1 MADTSRRSQDLPADD
16 MAEFV
21 SVYIDETGE
30 QCDQLVQL
38 LLALES
44 EPRDARRI
52 AEAFRLI
59 HSIKGSAAML
69 GLDRITGLA
78 HHLESHFERL
88 RSGSLLLDGPTIEAA
103 LRCID
108 YFRACND
115 RLQKGEKLEPVDDL
129 LEAVKK
135 LGQATQPAAAAAPAV
150 PTVPTAPPTSA
161 VPLAPPTS
169 AVPLAPPTSAVPL
182 APPTSAVPLAPPTPA
197 VPTAPPTRALPTASS
212 TPAGTPQRAEPPAA
226 NERIRRIRVQFT
238 PGLAMA
244 DLKAELVL
252 ARLAGLGVVV
262 ESTPASAEFATTS
275 DLRTLDVV
283 LRTAATGSAMTIA
296 ADVDGVVGVEL
307 DVAPPVEP
315 AAAPAPTESGAVAET
330 MRVGVERL
338 DVLLNLVGELVVSRA
353 RFVQLVT
360 DMAPLFRK
368 AAVGGRSGGTT
379 HSLREAVESIVRS
392 ASGPVDRAAAVCESQ
407 LEKLEEQGRMWE
419 EGHRRYAELV
429 ESVDHLTRVAD
440 SLQRGVLSTRMV
452 PVGPLLN
459 RFKRSVRDIANELG
473 KSVTLEIA
481 GEKTELDKRMIDE
494 LGDPLVHLVR
504 NAIDHGIEPADV
516 RLRRGKPEMATVRL
530 AASHRGNSVII
541 SISDDGG
548 GIDVERIRDRAVAR
562 GLVSSDQAATLSPRE
577 LIDFIWQPGF
587 STAAEVSNISGRG
600 VGMDIVRT
608 RIEALSGSIDIDST
622 LGVGTT
628 FIIRLPLT
636 LAIARC
642 MLFRLDQAAVAVPV
656 ENVRELVTVNDDCI
670 LTIGGRRVC
679 DIRGEFLPLVDMD
692 EVFSWPPTTGE
703 PVQRGAVLVIHSGS
717 RAVAVGV
724 STLLGTQDLVVKS
737 LDENFMRIRGI
748 GGASIL
754 GDGEVCLLLDASAV
768 VDIVMRSRS
777 GTEVHA

>member
-1 MADTSRRSQDLPADD
+1 MADSNHHKQDLPADD
-16 MAEFV
+16 MAEFL

-52 AEAFRLI
+52 AEAFRLV

-69 GLDRITGLA
+69 GLDRITSLA

-88 RSGSLLLDGPTIEAA
+88 RSGSLLLDGPTIETA

-108 YFRACND
+108 YFRHCND
-115 RLQKGEKLEPVDDL
+115 RLRQGERLEPVDDL

-135 LGQATQPAAAAAPAV
+135 LGLTTQPATPTLPTAAPTPPPAAPAPV
-150 PTVPTAPPTSA
+150 TAVSTPPPAPPAASIE
-161 VPLAPPTS
+161 PP
-169 AVPLAPPTSAVPL
+169 PQ
-182 APPTSAVPLAPPTPA
+182 PTPA
-197 VPTAPPTRALPTASS
+197 VPAAV
-212 TPAGTPQRAEPPAA
+212 PPAPGGKRPA
-226 NERIRRIRVQFT
+226 ADERLRRIRVQFA

-244 DLKAELVL
+244 DLKAELVI
-252 ARLAGLGVVV
+252 ARLGGLGAVV
-262 ESTPASAEFATTS
+262 ESSPAPADFATTT
-275 DLRTLDVV
+275 DFRVLEVV
-283 LRTAATGSAMTIA
+283 LRTAAAGSAITIA

-307 DVAPPVEP
+307 DVEQPSQQP
-315 AAAPAPTESGAVAET
+315 AAPVASEGSAVVET
-330 MRVGVERL
+330 MRVGVDRL

-353 RFVQLVT
+353 RFVQLVA

-368 AAVGGRSGGTT
+368 AAVGGRSSGTA
-379 HSLREAVESIVRS
+379 HSLREAVESIVRT
-392 ASGPVDRAAAVCESQ
+392 ASGPVDRAAAACESH
-407 LEKLEEQGRMWE
+407 LEKIEEQGRMWE

-429 ESVDHLTRVAD
+429 ESVDHLNRVAD

-473 KSVTLEIA
+473 KNVTLEIS

-504 NAIDHGIEPADV
+504 NAIDHGIEPVDV
-516 RLRRGKPEMATVRL
+516 RLRRGKPETATVRL

-548 GIDVERIRDRAVAR
+548 GIDVERIRDRAIAR
-562 GLVSSDQAATLSPRE
+562 GLVSAEQAAALSPRE
-577 LIDFIWQPGF
+577 LTNFIWQPGF
-587 STAAEVSNISGRG
+587 STAKQVSNISGRG

-608 RIEALSGSIDIDST
+608 RIEALSGSIDVET
-622 LGVGTT
+622 NLGEGTT

-642 MLFRLDQAAVAVPV
+642 MLFRMAQAPFAVPV
-656 ENVRELVTVNDDCI
+656 ENVREIITVTDDCI
-670 LTIGGRRVC
+670 LSVGGRRVC

-692 EVFSWPPTTGE
+692 EIFSWPSAAADAAP
-703 PVQRGAVLVIHSGS
+703 RGAVLVMHAGS
-717 RAVAVGV
+717 RAVAVCV
-724 STLLGTQDLVVKS
+724 SSLLGTQDLVVKS
-737 LDENFMRIRGI
+737 LDDNFMRIRGL

-777 GTEVHA
+777 LVEVHA

>member
-1 MADTSRRSQDLPADD
+1 MADTNQRNQDMPADD
-16 MAEFV
+16 MAEFL

-30 QCDQLVQL
+30 QCEQFVSL

-59 HSIKGSAAML
+59 HTIKGSAAL
-69 GLDRITGLA
+69 IGLDSITSLA

-88 RSGSLLLDGPTIEAA
+88 RSGSLLLDGPTIELA

-108 YFRACND
+108 YFRLCND
-115 RLQKGEKLEPVDDL
+115 RLRQGEKLTPVDEL
-129 LEAVKK
+129 TEAVKR
-135 LGQATQPAAAAAPAV
+135 LAQTPPATAHSPAAPAS
-150 PTVPTAPPTSA
+150 PP
-161 VPLAPPTS
+161 
-169 AVPLAPPTSAVPL
+169 
-182 APPTSAVPLAPPTPA
+182 
-197 VPTAPPTRALPTASS
+197 
-212 TPAGTPQRAEPPAA
+212 PPAA
-226 NERIRRIRVQFT
+226 VVATLPPPSPAASVQPPEPASAAPSPPHVRPVADAPPAEERLRRIRVQFA
-238 PGLAMA
+238 PGLPMV

-252 ARLAGLGVVV
+252 ARLGRLGEVVD
-262 ESTPASAEFATTS
+262 SSPAASDFATSPT
-275 DLRTLDVV
+275 LRTLDIV
-283 LRTAATGSAMTIA
+283 LRTAAAGSAITIA

-307 DVAPPVEP
+307 DVEQIHEMP
-315 AAAPAPTESGAVAET
+315 AAPAPAEATAVVET
-330 MRVGVERL
+330 MRVGVDRL

-353 RFVQLVT
+353 RFVQLVA
-360 DMAPLFRK
+360 DMAPLFK
-368 AAVGGRSGGTT
+368 KSAVGGRSGGTGQ
-379 HSLREAVESIVRS
+379 SLREAVESIVRS
-392 ASGPVDRAAAVCESQ
+392 AAGPVDRAAAACESH

-419 EGHRRYAELV
+419 EGNRRYAELV

-473 KSVTLEIA
+473 KSVILQIA

-530 AASHRGNSVII
+530 SASHRGNSVII

-548 GIDVERIRDRAVAR
+548 GIDVEKIRDRIVAR
-562 GLVSSDQAATLSPRE
+562 GLVSAEQAASLSPRE
-577 LIDFIWQPGF
+577 LTDFIWQPGF
-587 STAAEVSNISGRG
+587 STAKQISNISGRG

-608 RIEALSGSIDIDST
+608 RIETLSGSIDVET
-622 LGVGTT
+622 KLGEGST

-642 MLFRLDQAAVAVPV
+642 MLFRMEQAVFAVPV
-656 ENVRELVTVNDDCI
+656 ENVREIVTVTDDCI
-670 LTIGGRRVC
+670 LSVGGRRVC

-692 EVFSWPPTTGE
+692 EIFSWPTGGAD
-703 PVQRGAVLVIHSGS
+703 PGPRGAVLVMHAGS
-717 RAVAVGV
+717 RAVAVCV
-724 STLLGTQDLVVKS
+724 SSLLGTQDLVVKS
-737 LDENFMRIRGI
+737 LDENFMRIRGL

-754 GDGEVCLLLDASAV
+754 GDGEVCLLLDAAAV
-768 VDIVMRSRS
+768 VDIVMRARTV
-777 GTEVHA
+777 TEGRV

>member
-1 MADTSRRSQDLPADD
+1 MADSRRRNENLPADD

-21 SVYIDETGE
+21 IIYVDETGE

-69 GLDRITGLA
+69 GLDRITSLA

-88 RSGSLLLDGPTIEAA
+88 RSGSLLLDRPTIEAA

-108 YFRACND
+108 YFRHCND
-115 RLQKGEKLEPVDDL
+115 RLRQGEKLEPIDDL
-129 LEAVKK
+129 LAVVER
-135 LGQATQPAAAAAPAV
+135 LTHAAAPAA
-150 PTVPTAPPTSA
+150 PQSPSASAPPPAAVETRSA
-161 VPLAPPTS
+161 LPSPPPAAPP
-169 AVPLAPPTSAVPL
+169 AAF
-182 APPTSAVPLAPPTPA
+182 PA
-197 VPTAPPTRALPTASS
+197 VPPSAAPAPVEPA
-212 TPAGTPQRAEPPAA
+212 TPSATPPEESPDT
-226 NERIRRIRVQFT
+226 ERIRRVRVHFA

-244 DLKAELVL
+244 DLKADLVL
-252 ARLAGLGVVV
+252 ARLGGIGSVIRSA
-262 ESTPASAEFATTS
+262 PAAAEFAARA

-283 LRTAATGSAMTIA
+283 LRTAATGGEITIA
-296 ADVDGVVGVEL
+296 ADADGVVSVEL
-307 DVAPPVEP
+307 DVEPPAE
-315 AAAPAPTESGAVAET
+315 AAAPPAPTEAVAVAET

-368 AAVGGRSGGTT
+368 STVGGRSGGTT
-379 HSLREAVESIVRS
+379 QSLREAVESIVEA
-392 ASGPVDRAAAVCESQ
+392 ASGPVDRAVAACASH
-407 LEKLEEQGRMWE
+407 LEKLEEQSQCWE
-419 EGHRRYAELV
+419 EGRRRYAELV

-452 PVGPLLN
+452 PIGPLLN

-473 KSVTLEIA
+473 KTVTLDIA

-548 GIDVERIRDRAVAR
+548 GIDVERIRSRAVAR
-562 GLVSSDQAATLSPRE
+562 GLVSADQAAALSPRE
-577 LIDFIWQPGF
+577 LTDFIWQPGF
-587 STAAEVSNISGRG
+587 STAKEVSNISGRG

-608 RIEALSGSIDIDST
+608 RIEALSGSIDVETT
-622 LGVGTT
+622 LGEGTT

-642 MLFRLDQAAVAVPV
+642 MLFRMAQAVFAVPV
-656 ENVRELVTVNDDCI
+656 ENVREIVTVLDDCI
-670 LTIGGRRVC
+670 LSVGARRVC

-692 EVFSWPPTTGE
+692 EIFAWPASGSDASP
-703 PVQRGAVLVIHSGS
+703 RGAVLVMHAGS
-717 RAVAVGV
+717 RAVAVCV

-737 LDENFMRIRGI
+737 LDENFVRIRGL

-754 GDGEVCLLLDASAV
+754 GDGEVCLMLDASAV
-768 VDIVMRSRS
+768 IDIVMRSRAA
-777 GTEVHA
+777 TEVPA

>member
-1 MADTSRRSQDLPADD
+1 MADSSRRNQDMPADD
-16 MAEFV
+16 MAEFL

-108 YFRACND
+108 YFRHCND
-115 RLQKGEKLEPVDDL
+115 RLRQGEKLEPVDEL

-135 LGQATQPAAAAAPAV
+135 LGQTTPAAG
-150 PTVPTAPPTSA
+150 PTAATAPTLPS
-161 VPLAPPTS
+161 
-169 AVPLAPPTSAVPL
+169 
-182 APPTSAVPLAPPTPA
+182 APPTPA
-197 VPTAPPTRALPTASS
+197 VEPAVASPPA
-212 TPAGTPQRAEPPAA
+212 TPAVPTPPPVGNA
-226 NERIRRIRVQFT
+226 RVRRIRVQFA

-252 ARLAGLGVVV
+252 ARLGGLGVVV
-262 ESTPASAEFATTS
+262 ESSPEAAEFATSTE
-275 DLRTLDVV
+275 LRTLDIM
-283 LRTAATGSAMTIA
+283 LRTAATGSAITIA

-307 DVAPPVEP
+307 DVEPPPEP
-315 AAAPAPTESGAVAET
+315 AAPPAPTEAGAVAET

-353 RFVQLVT
+353 RFVQLVA

-379 HSLREAVESIVRS
+379 HSLREAVEAIIRS
-392 ASGPVDRAAAVCESQ
+392 ASGPIDRAAAACESQ
-407 LEKLEEQGRMWE
+407 LEKLEEQGRLWE

-473 KSVTLEIA
+473 KNVTLELA

-530 AASHRGNSVII
+530 AASQRGNSVII

-548 GIDVERIRDRAVAR
+548 GIDLEGVRDRAVAR
-562 GLVSSDQAATLSPRE
+562 GLVSADQAASLSPRE
-577 LIDFIWQPGF
+577 LTDFIWQPGF
-587 STAAEVSNISGRG
+587 STAKEVSNISGRG

-628 FIIRLPLT
+628 FVIRLPLT

-642 MLFRLDQAAVAVPV
+642 MLFRMEQAAVAVPV
-656 ENVRELVTVNDDCI
+656 ENVRELVTVTDDCI
-670 LTIGGRRVC
+670 LSIGGRRVC
-679 DIRGEFLPLVDMD
+679 DIRGEFLPLVEMD
-692 EVFSWPPTTGE
+692 EIFSWPSTAAE
-703 PVQRGAVLVIHSGS
+703 PAPRGAVLVIHSGS
-717 RAVAVGV
+717 RAVAVCV
-724 STLLGTQDLVVKS
+724 SSLLGTQDLVVKS
-737 LDENFMRIRGI
+737 LDENFMRIRGL

-768 VDIVMRSRS
+768 VDIVMRSHAM
-777 GTEVHA
+777 TEVHP

>member
-1 MADTSRRSQDLPADD
+1 MADSSRRNQDFPADD

-30 QCDQLVQL
+30 QCDQIVQL

-108 YFRACND
+108 YFRHCND
-115 RLQKGEKLEPVDDL
+115 RLRQGEKLEPVDEL
-129 LEAVKK
+129 LEVVKK
-135 LGQATQPAAAAAPAV
+135 LGQTTPATGATAAPGATLPTLPTALPTPTGV
-150 PTVPTAPPTSA
+150 PTLPTAPPT
-161 VPLAPPTS
+161 PTVAS
-169 AVPLAPPTSAVPL
+169 PSPTR
-182 APPTSAVPLAPPTPA
+182 T
-197 VPTAPPTRALPTASS
+197 PTAP
-212 TPAGTPQRAEPPAA
+212 TPPPVG
-226 NERIRRIRVQFT
+226 NPRVRRIRVQFA

-252 ARLAGLGVVV
+252 ARLGALGVVV
-262 ESTPASAEFATTS
+262 ESSPAAAEFATSTE
-275 DLRTLDVV
+275 LRTLDIV
-283 LRTAATGSAMTIA
+283 LRTAATGSAITIA

-307 DVAPPVEP
+307 DVEPPAEP
-315 AAAPAPTESGAVAET
+315 AAPPAPTEAGAVVET

-353 RFVQLVT
+353 RFVQLVA

-379 HSLREAVESIVRS
+379 HSLREAVEAIIRS
-392 ASGPVDRAAAVCESQ
+392 ASGPIDRAAAACESQ
-407 LEKLEEQGRMWE
+407 LEKLEEQGRLWE

-473 KSVTLEIA
+473 KNVTLELA

-530 AASHRGNSVII
+530 AASQRGNSVII

-548 GIDVERIRDRAVAR
+548 GIDLERVRDRAVAR
-562 GLVSSDQAATLSPRE
+562 GLVSADQAASLSPRE
-577 LIDFIWQPGF
+577 LTDFIWQPGF
-587 STAAEVSNISGRG
+587 STAKEVSNISGRG

-628 FIIRLPLT
+628 FVIRLPLT

-642 MLFRLDQAAVAVPV
+642 MLFRMEQAAVAVPV
-656 ENVRELVTVNDDCI
+656 ENVRELVTVTDDCI
-670 LTIGGRRVC
+670 LSIGGRRVC
-679 DIRGEFLPLVDMD
+679 DIRGEFLPLVEMD
-692 EVFSWPPTTGE
+692 EIFSWPSTAAE
-703 PVQRGAVLVIHSGS
+703 PAPRGAVLVIHSGS
-717 RAVAVGV
+717 RAVAVCV
-724 STLLGTQDLVVKS
+724 SSLLGTQDLVVKS
-737 LDENFMRIRGI
+737 LDENFMRIRGL

-768 VDIVMRSRS
+768 VDIVMRSHAM
-777 GTEVHA
+777 TEVHA

>member
-1 MADTSRRSQDLPADD
+1 MADTSRRNQDLPADD

-30 QCDQLVQL
+30 QCEQLVQL

-115 RLQKGEKLEPVDDL
+115 RLRQGEKLEPVDDL
-129 LEAVKK
+129 LEVVKK
-135 LGQATQPAAAAAPAV
+135 LAQATPPAL
-150 PTVPTAPPTSA
+150 PTAPPTSPA
-161 VPLAPPTS
+161 LPTAPPAPS
-169 AVPLAPPTSAVPL
+169 VP
-182 APPTSAVPLAPPTPA
+182 PPTPA
-197 VPTAPPTRALPTASS
+197 VQALPTAPPAPSVPPPTPLVPPM
-212 TPAGTPQRAEPPAA
+212 TPAVPAA

-238 PGLAMA
+238 PGLPMA

-252 ARLAGLGVVV
+252 ARLAVLGVVV
-262 ESTPASAEFATTS
+262 ESTPASAEFATTT
-275 DLRTLDVV
+275 DLRTLDIV
-283 LRTAATGSAMTIA
+283 LRTAATGSAITIA
-296 ADVDGVVGVEL
+296 ADVDGVIGVEL
-307 DVAPPVEP
+307 DVAPPAEP

-353 RFVQLVT
+353 RFVQLVA

-379 HSLREAVESIVRS
+379 HSLREAVESIIRS
-392 ASGPVDRAAAVCESQ
+392 ASGPVDRAAAACESQ
-407 LEKLEEQGRMWE
+407 LEKLEEQGRLWE

-473 KSVTLEIA
+473 KSVTLELA

-548 GIDVERIRDRAVAR
+548 GIDVERIRDRAVSR
-562 GLVSSDQAATLSPRE
+562 GLVSADQAATLSPRE

-587 STAAEVSNISGRG
+587 STAAQVSNISGRG

-608 RIEALSGSIDIDST
+608 RIEALSGSIEIDST
-622 LGVGTT
+622 LGVGST

-642 MLFRLDQAAVAVPV
+642 MLFRLEQAAVAVPV
-656 ENVRELVTVNDDCI
+656 ENVRELVTVTDDCI
-670 LTIGGRRVC
+670 LSIGGRRVC
-679 DIRGEFLPLVDMD
+679 DIRGEFLPLVEMD
-692 EVFSWPPTTGE
+692 EVFAWPSTAGE
-703 PVQRGAVLVIHSGS
+703 PAPRGAVLVIHSGS

-777 GTEVHA
+777 ATEVHA

>member
-1 MADTSRRSQDLPADD
+1 MADTSRRNQDLPADD

-30 QCDQLVQL
+30 QCEQLVQL

-115 RLQKGEKLEPVDDL
+115 RLRQGEKLEPVDDL
-129 LEAVKK
+129 LEVVKK
-135 LGQATQPAAAAAPAV
+135 LAQATPPAL
-150 PTVPTAPPTSA
+150 PTAPPTSPA
-161 VPLAPPTS
+161 LPTAPPAPS
-169 AVPLAPPTSAVPL
+169 VP
-182 APPTSAVPLAPPTPA
+182 PPTPA
-197 VPTAPPTRALPTASS
+197 VQALPTAPPAPSVPPPTPLVPPM
-212 TPAGTPQRAEPPAA
+212 TPAVPAA

-252 ARLAGLGVVV
+252 ARLAGLGVIV

-275 DLRTLDVV
+275 DLRTLDIV
-283 LRTAATGSAMTIA
+283 LRTAATGSAITIA
-296 ADVDGVVGVEL
+296 ADVDGVIGVEL
-307 DVAPPVEP
+307 DVAPPAEP

-353 RFVQLVT
+353 RFVQLVA

-379 HSLREAVESIVRS
+379 HSLREAVESIIRS
-392 ASGPVDRAAAVCESQ
+392 ASGPVDRAAAACESQ

-473 KSVTLEIA
+473 KSVTLELA

-562 GLVSSDQAATLSPRE
+562 GLVSADQAATLSPRE

-587 STAAEVSNISGRG
+587 STAAQVSNISGRG

-608 RIEALSGSIDIDST
+608 RIEALSGSIEIDST
-622 LGVGTT
+622 LGVGST

-642 MLFRLDQAAVAVPV
+642 MLFRLEQAAVAVPV
-656 ENVRELVTVNDDCI
+656 ENVRELVTVTDDCI
-670 LTIGGRRVC
+670 LSIGGRRVC
-679 DIRGEFLPLVDMD
+679 DIRGEFLPLVEMD
-692 EVFSWPPTTGE
+692 EVFAWPSTAGE
-703 PVQRGAVLVIHSGS
+703 PAPRGAVLVIHSGS

-777 GTEVHA
+777 ATEVHA

>member
-30 QCDQLVQL
+30 QCDQIVQL

-135 LGQATQPAAAAAPAV
+135 LGQATQPAAAALSAGAAL
-150 PTVPTAPPTSA
+150 PT
-161 VPLAPPTS
+161 
-169 AVPLAPPTSAVPL
+169 
-182 APPTSAVPLAPPTPA
+182 APPTPA
-197 VPTAPPTRALPTASS
+197 VPTVPTVPPTSAVPTRPTVPTASS
-212 TPAGTPQRAEPPAA
+212 TPAGTPERAEPPAA
-226 NERIRRIRVQFT
+226 NERMRRIRVQFT

-262 ESTPASAEFATTS
+262 ESTPASAELATTS

-353 RFVQLVT
+353 RFVQLVA

-368 AAVGGRSGGTT
+368 AAVGGRSSGTT

-516 RLRRGKPEMATVRL
+516 RLRRGKPEIATVRL

>member
-1 MADTSRRSQDLPADD
+1 MADTSRRNQDLPADD

-30 QCDQLVQL
+30 QCEQLVQL

-52 AEAFRLI
+52 AEAFRFI

-115 RLQKGEKLEPVDDL
+115 RLRQGEKLEPVDDL
-129 LEAVKK
+129 LEVVKK
-135 LGQATQPAAAAAPAV
+135 LGQATPPALPTASPTPTL
-150 PTVPTAPPTSA
+150 PTVPPTSVIPPAPPTSA
-161 VPLAPPTS
+161 SLPTAQTTSVVPS
-169 AVPLAPPTSAVPL
+169 
-182 APPTSAVPLAPPTPA
+182 APPTPA
-197 VPTAPPTRALPTASS
+197 PPVRPM
-212 TPAGTPQRAEPPAA
+212 TPAAPAA
-226 NERIRRIRVQFT
+226 NERIRRIRIQFT
-238 PGLAMA
+238 PGLPMA

-275 DLRTLDVV
+275 DLRTLEIV
-283 LRTAATGSAMTIA
+283 LRTAATGSAITIA

-307 DVAPPVEP
+307 DVAPPAEP
-315 AAAPAPTESGAVAET
+315 AAAPAPMESGAVAET

-353 RFVQLVT
+353 RFVQLVA

-392 ASGPVDRAAAVCESQ
+392 ASVPVDRAAAACESQ
-407 LEKLEEQGRMWE
+407 LEKLEEQGRLWE

-473 KSVTLEIA
+473 KSVTLELA

-494 LGDPLVHLVR
+494 LGDPLVHLTR

-562 GLVSSDQAATLSPRE
+562 GLVSADQAATLSPRE

-587 STAAEVSNISGRG
+587 STAAQVSNISGRG

-608 RIEALSGSIDIDST
+608 RIEALSGSIEIDST
-622 LGVGTT
+622 LGVGST

-642 MLFRLDQAAVAVPV
+642 MLFRLEQAAVAVPV
-656 ENVRELVTVNDDCI
+656 ENVRELVTVTDDCI
-670 LTIGGRRVC
+670 LSIGGRRVC
-679 DIRGEFLPLVDMD
+679 DIRGEFLPLVELD
-692 EVFSWPPTTGE
+692 EVFAWPSTAGE
-703 PVQRGAVLVIHSGS
+703 PAPRGAVLVIHSGS

-777 GTEVHA
+777 ATEVHA

>member
-1 MADTSRRSQDLPADD
+1 MADSSRRNQDMPADD
-16 MAEFV
+16 MAEFL

-108 YFRACND
+108 YFRHCND
-115 RLQKGEKLEPVDDL
+115 RLRQGEKLEPVDEL

-135 LGQATQPAAAAAPAV
+135 LGQTTPAAG
-150 PTVPTAPPTSA
+150 PTAATAPTLPS
-161 VPLAPPTS
+161 
-169 AVPLAPPTSAVPL
+169 
-182 APPTSAVPLAPPTPA
+182 APPTPA
-197 VPTAPPTRALPTASS
+197 VEPAVASPPA
-212 TPAGTPQRAEPPAA
+212 TPAVPTPPPVGNA
-226 NERIRRIRVQFT
+226 RVRRIRVQFA

-252 ARLAGLGVVV
+252 ARLGGLGVVV
-262 ESTPASAEFATTS
+262 ESSPEAAEFATSTE
-275 DLRTLDVV
+275 LRTLDIM
-283 LRTAATGSAMTIA
+283 LRTAATGSAITIA

-307 DVAPPVEP
+307 DVEPPPEP
-315 AAAPAPTESGAVAET
+315 AAPPAPTEAGAVAET

-353 RFVQLVT
+353 RFVQLVA

-379 HSLREAVESIVRS
+379 HSLREAVEAIIRS
-392 ASGPVDRAAAVCESQ
+392 ASGPIDRAAAACESQ
-407 LEKLEEQGRMWE
+407 LEKLEEQGRLWE

-473 KSVTLEIA
+473 KNVTLELA

-530 AASHRGNSVII
+530 AASQRGNSVII

-548 GIDVERIRDRAVAR
+548 GIDLEGVRDRAVAR
-562 GLVSSDQAATLSPRE
+562 GLVSADQAASLSPRE
-577 LIDFIWQPGF
+577 LTDFIWQPGF
-587 STAAEVSNISGRG
+587 STAKEVSNISGRG

-622 LGVGTT
+622 LDVGTT
-628 FIIRLPLT
+628 FVIRLPLT

-642 MLFRLDQAAVAVPV
+642 MLFRMEQAAVAVPV
-656 ENVRELVTVNDDCI
+656 ENVRELVTVTDDCI
-670 LTIGGRRVC
+670 LSIGGRRVC
-679 DIRGEFLPLVDMD
+679 DIRGEFLPLVEMD
-692 EVFSWPPTTGE
+692 EIFSWPSTAAE
-703 PVQRGAVLVIHSGS
+703 PAPRGAVLVIHSGS
-717 RAVAVGV
+717 RAVAVCV
-724 STLLGTQDLVVKS
+724 SSLLGTQDLVVKS
-737 LDENFMRIRGI
+737 LDENFMRIRGL

-768 VDIVMRSRS
+768 VDIVMRSHAM
-777 GTEVHA
+777 TEVHP

>member
-1 MADTSRRSQDLPADD
+1 MADSRHRNENLPADD

-21 SVYIDETGE
+21 IIYVDETGE

-69 GLDRITGLA
+69 GLDRITSLA

-88 RSGSLLLDGPTIEAA
+88 RSGSLLLDRPTIEAA

-108 YFRACND
+108 YFRHCND
-115 RLQKGEKLEPVDDL
+115 RLRQGEKLEPIDDL
-129 LEAVKK
+129 LAVVER
-135 LGQATQPAAAAAPAV
+135 LTHAAAPAA
-150 PTVPTAPPTSA
+150 PQSPSASAPPPAAVETRSA
-161 VPLAPPTS
+161 LPSPPP
-169 AVPLAPPTSAVPL
+169 AAL
-182 APPTSAVPLAPPTPA
+182 PA
-197 VPTAPPTRALPTASS
+197 VPPSAAPAPVEPA
-212 TPAGTPQRAEPPAA
+212 TPSATPPEESPDT
-226 NERIRRIRVQFT
+226 ERIRRVRVHFA

-244 DLKAELVL
+244 DLKADLVL
-252 ARLAGLGVVV
+252 ARLGGIGSVIRSA
-262 ESTPASAEFATTS
+262 PAAAEFAARA

-283 LRTAATGSAMTIA
+283 LRTAATGGEITIA
-296 ADVDGVVGVEL
+296 ADADGVVSVEL
-307 DVAPPVEP
+307 DVEPPAE
-315 AAAPAPTESGAVAET
+315 AAAPPAPTEAVAVAET

-368 AAVGGRSGGTT
+368 STVGGRSGGTT
-379 HSLREAVESIVRS
+379 QSLREAVESIVEA
-392 ASGPVDRAAAVCESQ
+392 ASGPVDRAVAACASH
-407 LEKLEEQGRMWE
+407 LEKLEEQSQCWE
-419 EGHRRYAELV
+419 EGRRRYAELV

-452 PVGPLLN
+452 PIGPLLN

-473 KSVTLEIA
+473 KTVTLDIA

-548 GIDVERIRDRAVAR
+548 GIDVERIRSRAVAR
-562 GLVSSDQAATLSPRE
+562 GLVSAEQAAALSPRE
-577 LIDFIWQPGF
+577 LTDFIWQPGF
-587 STAAEVSNISGRG
+587 STAKEVSSISGRG

-608 RIEALSGSIDIDST
+608 RIEALSGSIDVETT
-622 LGVGTT
+622 LGEGTT

-642 MLFRLDQAAVAVPV
+642 MLFRMAQAVFAVPV
-656 ENVRELVTVNDDCI
+656 ENVREIVTVLDDCI
-670 LTIGGRRVC
+670 LSVGARRVC

-692 EVFSWPPTTGE
+692 EIFAWPASGSDASP
-703 PVQRGAVLVIHSGS
+703 RGAVLVMHAGS
-717 RAVAVGV
+717 RAVAVCV

-737 LDENFMRIRGI
+737 LDENFVRIRGL

-754 GDGEVCLLLDASAV
+754 GDGEVCLMLDASAV
-768 VDIVMRSRS
+768 IDIVMRSRAA
-777 GTEVHA
+777 TEVPA

>member
-1 MADTSRRSQDLPADD
+1 MADTNRRNQDLPADD
-16 MAEFV
+16 MAEFL

-30 QCDQLVQL
+30 QCDQIVQL

-88 RSGSLLLDGPTIEAA
+88 RSGSLLLDGPTIEVA

-108 YFRACND
+108 YFRHCND
-115 RLQKGEKLEPVDDL
+115 RLRQGEKLEPVDELSD
-129 LEAVKK
+129 AVKR
-135 LGQATQPAAAAAPAV
+135 LTQTPPATAQRPAAPAAPTVPVTSATAAMPTAPAV
-150 PTVPTAPPTSA
+150 PAATIAPAAPPAPAASVQAPEPTADIPSP
-161 VPLAPPTS
+161 
-169 AVPLAPPTSAVPL
+169 
-182 APPTSAVPLAPPTPA
+182 
-197 VPTAPPTRALPTASS
+197 
-212 TPAGTPQRAEPPAA
+212 PPAQPVA
-226 NERIRRIRVQFT
+226 AQPAADERLRRVRVQFA
-238 PGLAMA
+238 PGLAMV

-252 ARLAGLGVVV
+252 ARLGGLGVVV
-262 ESTPASAEFATTS
+262 ESSPAATDFAAS
-275 DLRTLDVV
+275 PDLRTLDVV
-283 LRTAATGSAMTIA
+283 LRTAAAGSAITIA

-307 DVAPPVEP
+307 DVEPVVEVP
-315 AAAPAPTESGAVAET
+315 AAPVPTEATAVVET
-330 MRVGVERL
+330 MRVGVDRL

-353 RFVQLVT
+353 RFVQLVA
-360 DMAPLFRK
+360 DMSPLFKK
-368 AAVGGRSGGTT
+368 AAVGGRSGGTGQ
-379 HSLREAVESIVRS
+379 SLREAVESIVRS
-392 ASGPVDRAAAVCESQ
+392 ASGPVDRAAAACESH

-473 KSVTLEIA
+473 KSVTLELT

-530 AASHRGNSVII
+530 SASHRGNSVLI

-562 GLVSSDQAATLSPRE
+562 GLVSAEQAATLSPRE
-577 LIDFIWQPGF
+577 LTDFIWQAGF
-587 STAAEVSNISGRG
+587 STAKQVSNISGRG

-608 RIEALSGSIDIDST
+608 KIEALSGSIDVET
-622 LGVGTT
+622 KLGEGTT

-642 MLFRLDQAAVAVPV
+642 MLFRMEQAAFAVPV
-656 ENVRELVTVNDDCI
+656 ENVREIVTITDDCI
-670 LTIGGRRVC
+670 LSVGGRRVC

-692 EVFSWPPTTGE
+692 EIFTWPTAVSDPA
-703 PVQRGAVLVIHSGS
+703 PRGAVLVMHAGS
-717 RAVAVGV
+717 RAVAVCV
-724 STLLGTQDLVVKS
+724 SSLLGTQDLVVKS
-737 LDENFMRIRGI
+737 LDENFMRIRGL

-754 GDGEVCLLLDASAV
+754 GDGEVCLLLDVAAV
-768 VDIVMRSRS
+768 VDIVMRSRTVME
-777 GTEVHA
+777 GRV

>member
-1 MADTSRRSQDLPADD
+1 MADSSRRNQDFPADD

-30 QCDQLVQL
+30 QCDQIVQL

-108 YFRACND
+108 YFRHCND
-115 RLQKGEKLEPVDDL
+115 RLRQGEKLEPVDEL
-129 LEAVKK
+129 LEVVKK
-135 LGQATQPAAAAAPAV
+135 LGQSTPATGATAATVPAEPAL
-150 PTVPTAPPTSA
+150 PTLPTAPPTPTVASPPETPT
-161 VPLAPPTS
+161 VAP
-169 AVPLAPPTSAVPL
+169 AL
-182 APPTSAVPLAPPTPA
+182 
-197 VPTAPPTRALPTASS
+197 PTAPPPVGNPRV
-212 TPAGTPQRAEPPAA
+212 
-226 NERIRRIRVQFT
+226 RRIRVQFA

-252 ARLAGLGVVV
+252 ARLGGLGVVV
-262 ESTPASAEFATTS
+262 ESSPAAAEFATSTE
-275 DLRTLDVV
+275 LRTLDIV
-283 LRTAATGSAMTIA
+283 LRTAAIGSAITIA

-307 DVAPPVEP
+307 DVEPPAEP
-315 AAAPAPTESGAVAET
+315 AAPPTPTEAGAVVET

-353 RFVQLVT
+353 RFVQLVA

-379 HSLREAVESIVRS
+379 HSLREAVEAIIRS
-392 ASGPVDRAAAVCESQ
+392 ASGPIDRAAAACESQ
-407 LEKLEEQGRMWE
+407 LEKLEEQGRLWE

-473 KSVTLEIA
+473 KNVTLELA

-530 AASHRGNSVII
+530 AASQRGNSVII

-548 GIDVERIRDRAVAR
+548 GIDLERVRDRAVAR
-562 GLVSSDQAATLSPRE
+562 GLVSADQAASLSPRE
-577 LIDFIWQPGF
+577 LTDFIWQPGF
-587 STAAEVSNISGRG
+587 STAKEVSNISGRG

-628 FIIRLPLT
+628 FVIRLPLT

-642 MLFRLDQAAVAVPV
+642 MLFRMEQAAVAVPV
-656 ENVRELVTVNDDCI
+656 ENVRELVTVTDDCI
-670 LTIGGRRVC
+670 LSIGGRRVC
-679 DIRGEFLPLVDMD
+679 DIRGEFLPLVEMD
-692 EVFSWPPTTGE
+692 EIFSWPSTVAE
-703 PVQRGAVLVIHSGS
+703 PAPRGAVLVIHSGS
-717 RAVAVGV
+717 RAVAVCV
-724 STLLGTQDLVVKS
+724 SSLLGTQDLVVKS
-737 LDENFMRIRGI
+737 LDENFMRIRGL

-768 VDIVMRSRS
+768 VDIVMRSHAM
-777 GTEVHA
+777 TEVHA

>member
-1 MADTSRRSQDLPADD
+1 MADTSRRNQDLPADD

-30 QCDQLVQL
+30 QCEQLVQL

-115 RLQKGEKLEPVDDL
+115 RLRQGEKLEPVDDL
-129 LEAVKK
+129 LEVVKK
-135 LGQATQPAAAAAPAV
+135 LAQATPPAL
-150 PTVPTAPPTSA
+150 PTAPPTS
-161 VPLAPPTS
+161 PTLPTAPPAPS
-169 AVPLAPPTSAVPL
+169 VP
-182 APPTSAVPLAPPTPA
+182 PPTPA
-197 VPTAPPTRALPTASS
+197 VQALPTAPPAPSVPPPTPLVPPM
-212 TPAGTPQRAEPPAA
+212 TPAVPAA

-238 PGLAMA
+238 PGLPMA

-252 ARLAGLGVVV
+252 ARLAVLGVVV
-262 ESTPASAEFATTS
+262 ESTPASAEFATTT
-275 DLRTLDVV
+275 DLRTLDIV
-283 LRTAATGSAMTIA
+283 LRTAATGSAITIA
-296 ADVDGVVGVEL
+296 ADVDGVIGVEL
-307 DVAPPVEP
+307 DVAPPAEP

-353 RFVQLVT
+353 RFVQLVA

-379 HSLREAVESIVRS
+379 HSLREAVESIIRS
-392 ASGPVDRAAAVCESQ
+392 ASGPVDRAAAACESQ
-407 LEKLEEQGRMWE
+407 LEKLEEQGRLWE

-473 KSVTLEIA
+473 KSVTLELA

-562 GLVSSDQAATLSPRE
+562 GLVSADQAATLSPRE

-587 STAAEVSNISGRG
+587 STAAQVSNISGRG

-608 RIEALSGSIDIDST
+608 RIEALSGSIEIDST
-622 LGVGTT
+622 LGVGST

-642 MLFRLDQAAVAVPV
+642 MLFRLEQAAVAVPV
-656 ENVRELVTVNDDCI
+656 ENVRELVTVTDDCI
-670 LTIGGRRVC
+670 LSIGGRRVC
-679 DIRGEFLPLVDMD
+679 DIRGEFLPLVEMD
-692 EVFSWPPTTGE
+692 EVFAWPSTAGE
-703 PVQRGAVLVIHSGS
+703 PAPRGAVLVIHSGS

-777 GTEVHA
+777 ATEVHA

>member
-1 MADTSRRSQDLPADD
+1 MADTSRRNQDLPADD

-30 QCDQLVQL
+30 QCEQLVQL

-115 RLQKGEKLEPVDDL
+115 RLRQGEKLEPVDDL
-129 LEAVKK
+129 LEVVKK
-135 LGQATQPAAAAAPAV
+135 LGQATPPV
-150 PTVPTAPPTSA
+150 LPTAPPTSA
-161 VPLAPPTS
+161 ALPTAQTTSVVPSAPPTPPALPKAPPTS
-169 AVPLAPPTSAVPL
+169 AVQAVPTVTPAPPVP
-182 APPTSAVPLAPPTPA
+182 PPTPA
-197 VPTAPPTRALPTASS
+197 V
-212 TPAGTPQRAEPPAA
+212 PAA
-226 NERIRRIRVQFT
+226 NERIRRIRIQFT
-238 PGLAMA
+238 PGLPMA

-275 DLRTLDVV
+275 DLRTLDIV
-283 LRTAATGSAMTIA
+283 LRTAATGSAITIA

-307 DVAPPVEP
+307 DVAPPAEP

-353 RFVQLVT
+353 RFVQLVA

-379 HSLREAVESIVRS
+379 HSLREAVESIIRS
-392 ASGPVDRAAAVCESQ
+392 ASGPVDRAAAACESQ
-407 LEKLEEQGRMWE
+407 LEKLEEQGRLWE

-473 KSVTLEIA
+473 KSVTLELA

-562 GLVSSDQAATLSPRE
+562 GLVSADQAATLSPRE

-587 STAAEVSNISGRG
+587 STAAQVSNISGRG

-608 RIEALSGSIDIDST
+608 RIEALSGSIEIDST
-622 LGVGTT
+622 LGVGST

-642 MLFRLDQAAVAVPV
+642 MLFRLEQAAVAVPV
-656 ENVRELVTVNDDCI
+656 ENVRELVTVTDDCI
-670 LTIGGRRVC
+670 LSIGGRRVC
-679 DIRGEFLPLVDMD
+679 DIRGEFLPLVEMD
-692 EVFSWPPTTGE
+692 EVFAWPSTAGE
-703 PVQRGAVLVIHSGS
+703 PAPRGAVLVIHSGS

-777 GTEVHA
+777 ATEVHA

>member
-1 MADTSRRSQDLPADD
+1 MADSRHRNENLPADD

-21 SVYIDETGE
+21 IIYVDETGE

-69 GLDRITGLA
+69 GLDRITSLA

-88 RSGSLLLDGPTIEAA
+88 RSGSLLLDRPTIEAA

-108 YFRACND
+108 YFRHCND
-115 RLQKGEKLEPVDDL
+115 RLRQGEKLEPIDDL
-129 LEAVKK
+129 LAVVER
-135 LGQATQPAAAAAPAV
+135 LTHSAAPAA
-150 PTVPTAPPTSA
+150 PQSPSASAPPPAAVETRSA
-161 VPLAPPTS
+161 LPSPPP
-169 AVPLAPPTSAVPL
+169 AAF
-182 APPTSAVPLAPPTPA
+182 PA
-197 VPTAPPTRALPTASS
+197 VPPSAAPAPVEPA
-212 TPAGTPQRAEPPAA
+212 TPSATPPEESPDT
-226 NERIRRIRVQFT
+226 ERIRRVRVHFA

-244 DLKAELVL
+244 DLKADLVL
-252 ARLAGLGVVV
+252 ARLGGIGSVIRSA
-262 ESTPASAEFATTS
+262 PAAAEFAARA

-283 LRTAATGSAMTIA
+283 LRTAATGGEITIA
-296 ADVDGVVGVEL
+296 ADADGVVSVEL
-307 DVAPPVEP
+307 DVEPPAE
-315 AAAPAPTESGAVAET
+315 AAAPPAPTEAVAVAET

-368 AAVGGRSGGTT
+368 STVGGRSGGTT
-379 HSLREAVESIVRS
+379 QSLREAVESIVEA
-392 ASGPVDRAAAVCESQ
+392 ASGPVDRAVAACASH
-407 LEKLEEQGRMWE
+407 LEKLEEQSQCWE
-419 EGHRRYAELV
+419 EGRRRYAELV

-452 PVGPLLN
+452 PIGPLLN

-473 KSVTLEIA
+473 KTVTLDIA

-548 GIDVERIRDRAVAR
+548 GIDVERIRSRAVAR
-562 GLVSSDQAATLSPRE
+562 GLVSADQAAALSPRE
-577 LIDFIWQPGF
+577 LTDFIWQPGF
-587 STAAEVSNISGRG
+587 STAKEVSSISGRG

-608 RIEALSGSIDIDST
+608 RIEALSGSIDVETT
-622 LGVGTT
+622 LGEGTT

-642 MLFRLDQAAVAVPV
+642 MLFRMAQAVFAVPV
-656 ENVRELVTVNDDCI
+656 ENVREIVTVLDDCI
-670 LTIGGRRVC
+670 LSVGARRVC

-692 EVFSWPPTTGE
+692 EIFAWPASGSDASP
-703 PVQRGAVLVIHSGS
+703 RGAVLVMHAGS
-717 RAVAVGV
+717 RAVAVCV

-737 LDENFMRIRGI
+737 LDENFVRIRGL

-754 GDGEVCLLLDASAV
+754 GDGEVCLMLDASAV
-768 VDIVMRSRS
+768 IDIVMRSRAA
-777 GTEVHA
+777 TEVPA

>member
-1 MADTSRRSQDLPADD
+1 MADSSRRNQDMPADD
-16 MAEFV
+16 MAEFL

-108 YFRACND
+108 YFRHCND
-115 RLQKGEKLEPVDDL
+115 RLRQGEKLEPVDEL

-135 LGQATQPAAAAAPAV
+135 LGQTTPAAG
-150 PTVPTAPPTSA
+150 PTAATAPTLPS
-161 VPLAPPTS
+161 
-169 AVPLAPPTSAVPL
+169 
-182 APPTSAVPLAPPTPA
+182 APPTPA
-197 VPTAPPTRALPTASS
+197 VEPAVASPPA
-212 TPAGTPQRAEPPAA
+212 TPAVPTPPPVGNA
-226 NERIRRIRVQFT
+226 RVRRIRVQFA

-252 ARLAGLGVVV
+252 ARLGGLGVVV
-262 ESTPASAEFATTS
+262 ESSPEAAEFATSTE
-275 DLRTLDVV
+275 LRTLDIM
-283 LRTAATGSAMTIA
+283 LRTAATGSAITIA

-307 DVAPPVEP
+307 DVEPPAEP
-315 AAAPAPTESGAVAET
+315 AAPPAPTEAGAVVET

-353 RFVQLVT
+353 RFVQLVA

-379 HSLREAVESIVRS
+379 HSLREAVEAIIRS
-392 ASGPVDRAAAVCESQ
+392 ASGPIDRAAAACESQ
-407 LEKLEEQGRMWE
+407 LEKLEEQGRLWE

-473 KSVTLEIA
+473 KNVTLELA

-530 AASHRGNSVII
+530 AASQRGNSVII

-548 GIDVERIRDRAVAR
+548 GIDLEGVRDRAVAR
-562 GLVSSDQAATLSPRE
+562 GLVSADQAASLSPRE
-577 LIDFIWQPGF
+577 LTDFIWQPGF
-587 STAAEVSNISGRG
+587 STAKEVSNISGRG

-628 FIIRLPLT
+628 FVIRLPLT

-642 MLFRLDQAAVAVPV
+642 MLFRMEQAAVAVPV
-656 ENVRELVTVNDDCI
+656 ENVRELVTVTDDCI
-670 LTIGGRRVC
+670 LSIGGRRVC
-679 DIRGEFLPLVDMD
+679 DIRGEFLPLVEMD
-692 EVFSWPPTTGE
+692 EIFSWPSTAAE
-703 PVQRGAVLVIHSGS
+703 PAPRGAVLVIHSGS
-717 RAVAVGV
+717 RAVAVCV
-724 STLLGTQDLVVKS
+724 SSLLGTQDLVVKS
-737 LDENFMRIRGI
+737 LDENFMRIRGL

-768 VDIVMRSRS
+768 VDIVMRSHAM
-777 GTEVHA
+777 TEVHP

>member
-1 MADTSRRSQDLPADD
+1 MADSSRRNQDFPADD

-30 QCDQLVQL
+30 QCDQIVQL

-108 YFRACND
+108 YFRHCND
-115 RLQKGEKLEPVDDL
+115 RLRQGEKLEPVDEL
-129 LEAVKK
+129 LEVVKK
-135 LGQATQPAAAAAPAV
+135 LGQTTPATGATAAPVPTLPPAPTLPSASPTPTGATPSPPTTVAPAV
-150 PTVPTAPPTSA
+150 PTLPTAPKTTTVA
-161 VPLAPPTS
+161 
-169 AVPLAPPTSAVPL
+169 
-182 APPTSAVPLAPPTPA
+182 PA
-197 VPTAPPTRALPTASS
+197 VPNAPMPP
-212 TPAGTPQRAEPPAA
+212 PAGNQRV
-226 NERIRRIRVQFT
+226 RRIRVQFA

-252 ARLAGLGVVV
+252 ARLGGLGVVV
-262 ESTPASAEFATTS
+262 ESSPAAAELAASTE
-275 DLRTLDVV
+275 LRTLDIV
-283 LRTAATGSAMTIA
+283 LRTAATGSAITIA

-307 DVAPPVEP
+307 DVAPPAAEP
-315 AAAPAPTESGAVAET
+315 AAPPTPTEANAVVET

-353 RFVQLVT
+353 RFVQLVA

-379 HSLREAVESIVRS
+379 HSLREALAAIIRS
-392 ASGPVDRAAAVCESQ
+392 ASGPVDRAAAACESQ
-407 LEKLEEQGRMWE
+407 LEKLEEQGRLWE

-473 KSVTLEIA
+473 KNVTLELA

-530 AASHRGNSVII
+530 AASQRGNSVII

-548 GIDVERIRDRAVAR
+548 GIDLERVRDRAVAR
-562 GLVSSDQAATLSPRE
+562 GLVSADQAASLSPRE
-577 LIDFIWQPGF
+577 LTDFIWQPGF
-587 STAAEVSNISGRG
+587 STAKEVSNISGRG

-628 FIIRLPLT
+628 FVIRLPLT

-642 MLFRLDQAAVAVPV
+642 MLFRMEQAAVAVPV
-656 ENVRELVTVNDDCI
+656 ENVRELVTVADDCI
-670 LTIGGRRVC
+670 LSIGGRRVC
-679 DIRGEFLPLVDMD
+679 DIRGEFIPLVEMD
-692 EVFSWPPTTGE
+692 EIFSWPSTTAE
-703 PVQRGAVLVIHSGS
+703 PAPRGAVLVIHSGS
-717 RAVAVGV
+717 RAVAVCV

-737 LDENFMRIRGI
+737 LDENFMRIRGL

-768 VDIVMRSRS
+768 VDIVMRSHAM
-777 GTEVHA
+777 TEVHA

>member
-1 MADTSRRSQDLPADD
+1 MADSSRRNQDLPADD
-16 MAEFV
+16 MAEFL

-30 QCDQLVQL
+30 QCDQIVQL

-88 RSGSLLLDGPTIEAA
+88 RAGSLLLDGPTIEAA

-108 YFRACND
+108 YFRHCND
-115 RLQKGEKLEPVDDL
+115 RLRQGEKLEPVDEL
-129 LEAVKK
+129 LEVVKK
-135 LGQATQPAAAAAPAV
+135 LGQTTPATEPAPATVATLPTAPPTPTVAPAV
-150 PTVPTAPPTSA
+150 PTASPTPTGA
-161 VPLAPPTS
+161 LPL
-169 AVPLAPPTSAVPL
+169 
-182 APPTSAVPLAPPTPA
+182 PTPA
-197 VPTAPPTRALPTASS
+197 VPPAPPIGATRV
-212 TPAGTPQRAEPPAA
+212 
-226 NERIRRIRVQFT
+226 RRIRVQFA

-252 ARLAGLGVVV
+252 ARLSGLGVVV
-262 ESTPASAEFATTS
+262 ESSPAAAEFATSTE
-275 DLRTLDVV
+275 LRTLDIV
-283 LRTAATGSAMTIA
+283 LRTAATGSAITIA

-307 DVAPPVEP
+307 DVEPPAEP
-315 AAAPAPTESGAVAET
+315 AAPPTPTEAGAVVET

-353 RFVQLVT
+353 RFVQLVA

-379 HSLREAVESIVRS
+379 HSLREAVEAIIRS
-392 ASGPVDRAAAVCESQ
+392 ASGPIDRAAAACESQ
-407 LEKLEEQGRMWE
+407 LEKLEEQGRLWE

-473 KSVTLEIA
+473 KNVTLELA

-530 AASHRGNSVII
+530 AASQRGNSVII

-548 GIDVERIRDRAVAR
+548 GIDLERVRDRAVAR
-562 GLVSSDQAATLSPRE
+562 GLVSADQAASLSPRE
-577 LIDFIWQPGF
+577 LTDFIWQPGF
-587 STAAEVSNISGRG
+587 STAKEVSNISGRG

-628 FIIRLPLT
+628 FVIRLPLT

-642 MLFRLDQAAVAVPV
+642 MLFRMEQAAVAVPV
-656 ENVRELVTVNDDCI
+656 ENVRELVTVTDDCI
-670 LTIGGRRVC
+670 LSIGGRRVC
-679 DIRGEFLPLVDMD
+679 DIRGEFLPLVEMD
-692 EVFSWPPTTGE
+692 EIFSWPSTAAE
-703 PVQRGAVLVIHSGS
+703 PAPRGAVLVIHSGS
-717 RAVAVGV
+717 RAVAVCV
-724 STLLGTQDLVVKS
+724 SSLLGTQDLVVKS
-737 LDENFMRIRGI
+737 LDENFMRIRGL

-768 VDIVMRSRS
+768 VDIVMRSHAM
-777 GTEVHA
+777 TEVHA

>member
-1 MADTSRRSQDLPADD
+1 MADTSRRNQDLPADD

-30 QCDQLVQL
+30 QCEQLVQL

-115 RLQKGEKLEPVDDL
+115 RLRQGEKLEPVDDL
-129 LEAVKK
+129 LEVVKK
-135 LGQATQPAAAAAPAV
+135 LGQAPTPAIPTAPPTSASLPTAQTTSVV
-150 PTVPTAPPTSA
+150 PSAPPMPPALPTAQTTSVVPSAPPTPASLPTAQTTSVVPSAPPTSALPTAPPTSA
-161 VPLAPPTS
+161 V
-169 AVPLAPPTSAVPL
+169 
-182 APPTSAVPLAPPTPA
+182 
-197 VPTAPPTRALPTASS
+197 
-212 TPAGTPQRAEPPAA
+212 PAA

-238 PGLAMA
+238 PGLPMA

-275 DLRTLDVV
+275 DLRTLEIV
-283 LRTAATGSAMTIA
+283 LRTAATGSAITIA

-307 DVAPPVEP
+307 DVAPPAEP
-315 AAAPAPTESGAVAET
+315 AAAPAPTESSAVAET

-353 RFVQLVT
+353 RFVQLVA

-379 HSLREAVESIVRS
+379 HSLREAVESIIRS
-392 ASGPVDRAAAVCESQ
+392 ASGPVDRAAAACESQ
-407 LEKLEEQGRMWE
+407 LEKLEEQGRLWE

-473 KSVTLEIA
+473 KSVTLELA

-562 GLVSSDQAATLSPRE
+562 GLVSADQAATLSPRE

-587 STAAEVSNISGRG
+587 STAAQVSNISGRG

-608 RIEALSGSIDIDST
+608 RIEALSGSIEIDST
-622 LGVGTT
+622 LGVGST

-642 MLFRLDQAAVAVPV
+642 MLFRLEQAAVAVPV
-656 ENVRELVTVNDDCI
+656 ENVRELVTVTDDCI
-670 LTIGGRRVC
+670 LSIGGRRVC
-679 DIRGEFLPLVDMD
+679 DIRGEFLPLVEMD
-692 EVFSWPPTTGE
+692 EVFAWPSTAGE
-703 PVQRGAVLVIHSGS
+703 SAPRGAVLVIHSGS

-777 GTEVHA
+777 ASEVHA

>member
-1 MADTSRRSQDLPADD
+1 MADTNRRNSDLPADD
-16 MAEFV
+16 MAEFL

-30 QCDQLVQL
+30 QCDQIVQL

-88 RSGSLLLDGPTIEAA
+88 RSGSLLLDGPTIELA

-108 YFRACND
+108 YFRHCNE
-115 RLQKGEKLEPVDDL
+115 RLRQGEKLEPVDELSD
-129 LEAVKK
+129 AVKR
-135 LGQATQPAAAAAPAV
+135 LTQTPPATAQRPAAPVSAAPVSAAPAAAAAPAV
-150 PTVPTAPPTSA
+150 TIAPAAPAARVEAPEPTADIPP
-161 VPLAPPTS
+161 
-169 AVPLAPPTSAVPL
+169 
-182 APPTSAVPLAPPTPA
+182 
-197 VPTAPPTRALPTASS
+197 
-212 TPAGTPQRAEPPAA
+212 PPARPVA
-226 NERIRRIRVQFT
+226 DRPVADRPVADQPAADERLRRVRVQFA
-238 PGLAMA
+238 PGLAMV

-252 ARLAGLGVVV
+252 ARLGRLGVVV
-262 ESTPASAEFATTS
+262 ESSPAATDFAAS
-275 DLRTLDVV
+275 PDLRTLDVV
-283 LRTAATGSAMTIA
+283 LRTAAAGSAITIA
-296 ADVDGVVGVEL
+296 ADVDGVVGVDI
-307 DVAPPVEP
+307 DVEPPVEVP
-315 AAAPAPTESGAVAET
+315 VAPVPTEATAVVET
-330 MRVGVERL
+330 MRVGVDRL

-353 RFVQLVT
+353 RFVQLVG
-360 DMAPLFRK
+360 DMSPLFKK
-368 AAVGGRSGGTT
+368 AAVGGRSGGTGQ
-379 HSLREAVESIVRS
+379 SLREAVESIVRS
-392 ASGPVDRAAAVCESQ
+392 ASGPVDRAAAACESH

-473 KSVTLEIA
+473 KSVTLELT

-530 AASHRGNSVII
+530 SASHRGNSVLI

-562 GLVSSDQAATLSPRE
+562 GLVSAEQAATLSPRE
-577 LIDFIWQPGF
+577 LTDFIWQPGF
-587 STAAEVSNISGRG
+587 STAKQVSNISGRG

-608 RIEALSGSIDIDST
+608 RIEALSGSIDVET
-622 LGVGTT
+622 KLGEGTT

-642 MLFRLDQAAVAVPV
+642 MLFRMEQAAFAVPV
-656 ENVRELVTVNDDCI
+656 ENVREIVTITDDCI
-670 LTIGGRRVC
+670 LSVGGRRVC
-679 DIRGEFLPLVDMD
+679 DIRGDFLPLVDMD
-692 EVFSWPPTTGE
+692 EIFSWPTAAADQAP
-703 PVQRGAVLVIHSGS
+703 RGAVLVMHAGS
-717 RAVAVGV
+717 RAVAVCV
-724 STLLGTQDLVVKS
+724 SSLLGTQDLVVKS
-737 LDENFMRIRGI
+737 LDENFMRIRGL

-754 GDGEVCLLLDASAV
+754 GDGEVCLLLDAAAV
-768 VDIVMRSRS
+768 VDIVMRSRTVME
-777 GTEVHA
+777 GRA

>member
-1 MADTSRRSQDLPADD
+1 MADSRHRNENLPADD

-21 SVYIDETGE
+21 IIYVDETGE

-69 GLDRITGLA
+69 GLDRITSLA

-88 RSGSLLLDGPTIEAA
+88 RSGSLLLDRPTIEAA

-108 YFRACND
+108 YFRHCND
-115 RLQKGEKLEPVDDL
+115 RLRQGEKLEPIDDL
-129 LEAVKK
+129 LAVVER
-135 LGQATQPAAAAAPAV
+135 LTHAAAPAA
-150 PTVPTAPPTSA
+150 PQSPSASAPPPAAVETRSA
-161 VPLAPPTS
+161 LPSPPP
-169 AVPLAPPTSAVPL
+169 AAL
-182 APPTSAVPLAPPTPA
+182 PA
-197 VPTAPPTRALPTASS
+197 VPPSAAPAPVE
-212 TPAGTPQRAEPPAA
+212 PATPPATPPEESPDT
-226 NERIRRIRVQFT
+226 ERIRRVRVHFA

-244 DLKAELVL
+244 DLKADLVL
-252 ARLAGLGVVV
+252 ARLGGIGSVIRSA
-262 ESTPASAEFATTS
+262 PAAAEFAARA

-283 LRTAATGSAMTIA
+283 LRTAATGGEITIA
-296 ADVDGVVGVEL
+296 ADADGVVSVEL
-307 DVAPPVEP
+307 DVEPPAE
-315 AAAPAPTESGAVAET
+315 AAAPPAPTEAVAVAET

-368 AAVGGRSGGTT
+368 STVGGRSGGTT
-379 HSLREAVESIVRS
+379 QSLREAVESIVEA
-392 ASGPVDRAAAVCESQ
+392 ASGPVDRAVAACASH
-407 LEKLEEQGRMWE
+407 LEKLEEQSQCWE
-419 EGHRRYAELV
+419 EGRRRYAELV

-452 PVGPLLN
+452 PIGPLLN

-473 KSVTLEIA
+473 KTVTLDIA

-548 GIDVERIRDRAVAR
+548 GIDVERIRSRAVAR
-562 GLVSSDQAATLSPRE
+562 GLVSADQAAALSPRE
-577 LIDFIWQPGF
+577 LTDFIWQPGF
-587 STAAEVSNISGRG
+587 STAKEVSNISGRG

-608 RIEALSGSIDIDST
+608 RIEALSGSIDVETT
-622 LGVGTT
+622 LGEGTT

-642 MLFRLDQAAVAVPV
+642 MLFRMAQAVFAVPV
-656 ENVRELVTVNDDCI
+656 ENVREIVTVLDDCI
-670 LTIGGRRVC
+670 LSVGARRVC

-692 EVFSWPPTTGE
+692 EIFAWPASGSDASP
-703 PVQRGAVLVIHSGS
+703 RGAVLVMHAGS
-717 RAVAVGV
+717 RAVAVCV

-737 LDENFMRIRGI
+737 LDENFVRIRGL

-754 GDGEVCLLLDASAV
+754 GDGEVCLMLDASAV
-768 VDIVMRSRS
+768 IDIVMRSRAA
-777 GTEVHA
+777 TEVPA